1 MKKIMVVGS
10 DPCTRKLFDGFSNR
24 TSQIEGLDEYF
35 EKHFRFCRSYV
46 RFGHSEVFNT
56 GIFQSWRKEC
66 AKTMSPRSSRSA
78 QGRSILLVLRN
89 CKMFTVAGLT
99 VIENDGVLSEGFSQ
113 KRRKTHRPDIF
124 TPGQICW
131 HFLKGSLAL

>member
-1 MKKIMVVGS
+1 MVVGS
-10 DPCTRKLFDGFSNR
+10 DPRTRKLFDGFSNR

-66 AKTMSPRSSRSA
+66 AKTMIPRSSRST
-78 QGRSILLVLRN
+78 QGRSILVALRN
-89 CKMFTVAGLT
+89 RKKFTVAQLT
-99 VIENDGVLSEGFSQ
+99 VTEEIEVLSEGFLP
-113 KRRKTHRPDIF
+113 KRRKSHRQVIF
-124 TPGQICW
+124 TPGQKC
-131 HFLKGSLAL
+131 